1 MERGSVV
8 PYNEGGMGT
17 FSSELAP
24 LAGPIAG
31 RPRVYVDA
39 NVPAGVVAF
48 MRSRLGWDV
57 LSVVEHDDLRR
68 ARDLE
73 HYRMARQ
80 LRRTLITLDHD
91 YLDDRRF
98 PATEGAGVLVVSA
111 PDEPGLAKLLL
122 RADRLLF
129 RPGGPAGGSREP
141 DAKEALPLDGRK
153 LLAHPDWMVPA
164 EPSRPRRR
172 RRRRR

>member
-1 MERGSVV
+1 V
-8 PYNEGGMGT
+8 PYNGGAMGT

-31 RPRVYVDA
+31 CPRVYADA

-48 MRSRLGWDV
+48 MRTRLGWDV

-73 HYRMARQ
+73 HYRMAQQ

-98 PATEGAGVLVVSA
+98 PATEGSGVLVVSA

-122 RADRLLF
+122 RADRVLF
-129 RPGGPAGGSREP
+129 RAVGPGGGPRHGGER
-141 DAKEALPLDGRK
+141 EALPLAGRK
-153 LLAHPDWMVPA
+153 LLAHPDWEVPA
-164 EPSRPRRR
+164 EPPRSGRQGRHRRR
-172 RRRRR
+172 RRG